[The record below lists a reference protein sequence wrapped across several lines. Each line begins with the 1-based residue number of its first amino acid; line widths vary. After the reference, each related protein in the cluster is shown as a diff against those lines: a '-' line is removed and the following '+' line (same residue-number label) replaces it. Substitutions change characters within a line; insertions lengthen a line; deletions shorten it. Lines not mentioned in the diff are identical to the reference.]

1 MSAFQDNLK
10 KFRER
15 LGFSA
20 KGFAADIGI
29 KYTTYANYE
38 NAGSEPKYDTLIKIA
53 AALHVSID
61 DLLGYTVDEWEKT
74 KTLLANL
81 GYRLDRPQDYPHGA
95 IKIIGPG
102 LEVGPTDERELVLLT
117 IRAKAHASK
126 VRFEFL
132 KECVEKE
139 LYALAMKKLK
149 EFPDIQKSPADE
161 SAGK

>member
-1 MSAFQDNLK
+1 MSKFQENLRAY
-10 KFRER
+10 REKS
-15 LGFSA
+15 GITA
-20 KGFAADIGI
+20 KGFAAEIGI
-29 KYTTYANYE
+29 NYTTYTAYE
-38 NAGSEPKYDTLIKIA
+38 NQGREPKYDTLIKIA

-61 DLLGYTVDEWEKT
+61 DLLGYTVDEWEKS

-117 IRAKAHASK
+117 IRARARASK

-149 EFPDIQKSPADE
+149 DFPGTQKSPADE